1 MLLAFI
7 VPPTPNNIYHVFD
20 RMLPRAERESALKQ
34 RSHVFWLFGLSGS
47 GKSTL
52 ALALE
57 RELYQRGHVAQV
69 LDGDNIRSG
78 LNRDLGFSDEDR
90 LENIRR
96 IAEVAK
102 LFKDAGVVT
111 ITSFICP
118 KEELRA
124 LAREIVG
131 PEDFSDVYVKASYER
146 CQERDPKG
154 LYQKVKAGQVKHFTG
169 KDSGFEE
176 PASPALVIDTENE
189 TIEQSVQRLL
199 DYVLARITARPA

>member
-1 MLLAFI
+1 MSE
-7 VPPTPNNIYHVFD
+7 TPDNIYHVFD
-20 RMLPRAERESALKQ
+20 RMLPRAERESALGQ
-34 RSHVFWLFGLSGS
+34 RSRVFWLYGLSGS

-57 RELYQRGHVAQV
+57 RELFARGRFAQV

-78 LNRDLGFSDEDR
+78 LNQDLGFSDEDR
-90 LENIRR
+90 RENIRR

-102 LFKDAGVVT
+102 LFAHAGVIT

-118 KEELRA
+118 KDDLRA
-124 LAREIVG
+124 LARETIG
-131 PEDFSDVYVKASYER
+131 AEDFSDVYVRASYER

-154 LYQKVKAGQVKHFTG
+154 LYQKVQAGQVKQFTG

-176 PASPALVIDTENE
+176 PACPDLLIDTENE
-189 TIEQSVQRLL
+189 SVEQSVQRLL
-199 DYVLARITARPA
+199 DYVLPRVSAR

>member
-1 MLLAFI
+1 MAEA
-7 VPPTPNNIYHVFD
+7 PDNIYHVFD
-20 RMLPRAERESALKQ
+20 RMLPRAEREASLKQ

-57 RELYQRGHVAQV
+57 RELFKRGHFAQV

-78 LNRDLGFSDEDR
+78 LNRDLGFTDADR
-90 LENIRR
+90 SENIRR

-102 LFKDAGVVT
+102 LFAQAGVIT

-118 KEELRA
+118 KEELRT
-124 LAREIVG
+124 LARDVVG
-131 PEDFSDVYVKASYER
+131 EGDFSDVYVKASYER

-154 LYQKVKAGQVKHFTG
+154 LYKKVQAGQVKHFTG

-176 PASPALVIDTENE
+176 PASPALIIDTENE
-189 TIEQSVQRLL
+189 TIEQSLERLL
-199 DYVLARITARPA
+199 AYVLPRVQAQ

>member
-1 MLLAFI
+1 MSD
-7 VPPTPNNIYHVFD
+7 TPDNIYHVFD
-20 RMLPRAERESALKQ
+20 RMLPRADRESALKQ

-57 RELYQRGHVAQV
+57 RELFNRGHFAQV

-102 LFKDAGVVT
+102 LFAQAGVVT

-124 LAREIVG
+124 MAKEIVG
-131 PEDFSDVYVKASYER
+131 DDDFSDVYVKASYES

-154 LYQKVKAGQVKHFTG
+154 LYKKVQAGQVKQFTG

-176 PASPALVIDTENE
+176 PASPALIIDTETE
-189 TIEQSVQRLL
+189 TIAESVERLL
-199 DYVLARITARPA
+199 AYVLPRIESK

>member
-1 MLLAFI
+1 MAE
-7 VPPTPNNIYHVFD
+7 TPDNIYHVFD
-20 RMLPRAERESALKQ
+20 RMLPRADREAALKQ

-57 RELYQRGHVAQV
+57 RELFKAGRFAQV

-78 LNRDLGFSDEDR
+78 LNRDLGFSDADR
-90 LENIRR
+90 SENIRR

-102 LFKDAGVVT
+102 LFAQAGVVT

-124 LAREIVG
+124 LARETIG
-131 PEDFSDVYVKASYER
+131 ADDFSDIYVKASYER

-154 LYQKVKAGQVKHFTG
+154 LYKKVQAGQVKQFTG

-176 PASPALVIDTENE
+176 PTAPALIIDTENE

-199 DYVLARITARPA
+199 DYVLPRVEA

>member
-1 MLLAFI
+1 M
-7 VPPTPNNIYHVFD
+7 PDTPENIYHVFD
-20 RMLPRAERESALKQ
+20 RMLPRADREAALGQ

-57 RELYQRGHVAQV
+57 RELFQRGLFAQV

-102 LFKDAGVVT
+102 LFKDASVIT

-124 LAREIVG
+124 MAKEIVG
-131 PEDFSDVYVKASYER
+131 ADDFSDVYVKASYER

-154 LYQKVKAGQVKHFTG
+154 LYKKVQAGQVKQFTG

-176 PASPALVIDTENE
+176 PAAPALVIDTENE
-189 TIEQSVQRLL
+189 TIEQSLQRLL
-199 DYVLARITARPA
+199 DYVLPRVQAK

>member
-1 MLLAFI
+1 M
-7 VPPTPNNIYHVFD
+7 PETPDNIYHVFD
-20 RMLPRAERESALKQ
+20 RMLPRADREAALGQ

-57 RELYQRGHVAQV
+57 RELFRRGRFAQV

-90 LENIRR
+90 KENIRR

-102 LFKDAGVVT
+102 LFAQAGVIT

-118 KEELRA
+118 KEELREQA
-124 LAREIVG
+124 KAVIG
-131 PEDFSDVYVKASYER
+131 GEDFSDVYVKASYES
-146 CQERDPKG
+146 CQQRDPKG
-154 LYQKVKAGQVKHFTG
+154 LYKKVQAGQVKQFTG

-176 PASPALVIDTENE
+176 PSKPALVIDTETE
-189 TIEQSVQRLL
+189 TIEQSVERLL
-199 DYVLARITARPA
+199 AYVLPRVSA

>member
-1 MLLAFI
+1 MSE
-7 VPPTPNNIYHVFD
+7 TSDNIYHVFD
-20 RMLPRAERESALKQ
+20 RMLPRADRESALGQ

-57 RELYQRGHVAQV
+57 RELFKHGRFAQV

-78 LNRDLGFSDEDR
+78 LNSDLGFSDEDR

-102 LFKDAGVVT
+102 LFKESGVVT

-124 LAREIVG
+124 MAKEIVG
-131 PEDFSDVYVKASYER
+131 ADDFSDVYVKASYEQ

-154 LYQKVKAGQVKHFTG
+154 LYKKVQAGQVKQFTG

-176 PASPALVIDTENE
+176 PAAPALVIDTENE

-199 DYVLARITARPA
+199 DYVLPRIESK

>member
-1 MLLAFI
+1 M
-7 VPPTPNNIYHVFD
+7 PETPDNIYQIFD
-20 RMLPRAERESALKQ
+20 RMLPRADRESALKQ

-52 ALALE
+52 AVALE
-57 RELYQRGHVAQV
+57 RELFQRGLFAQV

-78 LNRDLGFSDEDR
+78 LNKDLGFSDEDR

-96 IAEVAK
+96 IGEVAK
-102 LFKDAGVVT
+102 LFKDAGVIT

-118 KEELRA
+118 KEELRQ
-124 LAREIVG
+124 LAKEIVG
-131 PEDFSDVYVKASYER
+131 DEDFSDIYVKASYER

-154 LYQKVKAGQVKHFTG
+154 LYKKVQAGQVKQFTG

-176 PASPALVIDTENE
+176 PAAPALIIDTENE

-199 DYVLARITARPA
+199 DYVLARVSAK